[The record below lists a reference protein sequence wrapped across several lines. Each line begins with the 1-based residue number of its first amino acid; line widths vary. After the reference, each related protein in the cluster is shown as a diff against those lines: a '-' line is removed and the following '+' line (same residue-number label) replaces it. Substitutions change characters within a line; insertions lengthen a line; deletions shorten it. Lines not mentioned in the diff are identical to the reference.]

1 VATTFEALLLAQ
13 VNFVLNPP
21 RFRGSILSAT
31 AISVSTNI
39 PYSTISEDSY
49 GGWNSSNHYWVVP
62 VAGLY
67 HVTIQ
72 FKWSGTPS
80 AAPSPDLVKT
90 GTNALNGP
98 NASATTASTG
108 VSISGLVRCN
118 VGDQLAAQT
127 QAASSGF
134 TTIADP
140 SDNNFME
147 IFFVSL

>member
-1 VATTFEALLLAQ
+1 MASTFEALLLAQ
-13 VNFVLNPP
+13 TNFLLNPP
-21 RFRGSILSAT
+21 RFRGSILSST
-31 AISVSTNI
+31 AISVNTNVA
-39 PYSTISEDSY
+39 YSTISEDSY
-49 GGWNSSNHYWVVP
+49 GGWNSTSHYWAVP

-72 FKWSGTPS
+72 FKWTGTPS

-98 NASATTASTG
+98 NASSTTSGTG
-108 VSISGLVRCN
+108 VGVEGFVRCN

-140 SDNNFME
+140 SDSNFME